1 MSHDAQT
8 FPAITVLMMKMR
20 GRSIA
25 AFVRNYWNLGA
36 TIVGSLAF
44 ALLLWQGPWWLD
56 GAHLRR
62 GKLEPADGVVITGF
76 RASLVAAVGGVV
88 ASLTL
93 HHNRKKDARDAELAR
108 EGHVTGRY
116 VEAVKLLASDALT
129 ERLGGIYALER
140 IMRDSERDHNTVV
153 EVLSAFIRE
162 HAPKKAANGERS
174 GVEPKAE
181 GDTRR
186 GQLRGDLQAALVV
199 LGRRP
204 DREPLEEEGGLERI
218 NLTQTDLRG
227 AELYNHSLRNIELR
241 EAWLDNAQFFRVD
254 LFGAELQRSC
264 FVGADFCW
272 ANLLIVNL
280 EGADLRNA
288 RLHGACLENA
298 TLRRADL
305 RGADMTEAQLQGADL
320 RDAQLDGTTGLT
332 VEQIIEARIFPSTK
346 LPMHIAQDAHVRV
359 RIEECEI
366 EEAER
371 RAARQVR

>member
-1 MSHDAQT
+1 M
-8 FPAITVLMMKMR
+8 VKMR
-20 GRSIA
+20 GRSSA
-25 AFVRNYWNLGA
+25 TFVSRYWKLGA
-36 TIVGSLAF
+36 AVVGSLVF
-44 ALLLWQGPWWLD
+44 MLLLWQGPWWLD
-56 GAHLRR
+56 GAHLRK
-62 GKLEPADGVVITGF
+62 GNLEPADGVVITGF

-88 ASLTL
+88 AALTL
-93 HHNRKKDARDAELAR
+93 HHNRNKDAHDAELAR
-108 EGHVTGRY
+108 EGQVTGRY
-116 VEAVKLLASDALT
+116 VEAVKLIASDILT

-162 HAPKKAANGERS
+162 HAQKHDASEEPSEAEAK
-174 GVEPKAE
+174 VE
-181 GDTRR
+181 GGRRR

-204 DREPLEEEGGLERI
+204 EREAMEEEGGLERV

-241 EAWLDNAQFFRVD
+241 EAWLDNAQFFRTD
-254 LFGAELQRSC
+254 LFGAELQGSR
-264 FVGADFCW
+264 FKGADFCW

-280 EGADLRNA
+280 AGADLRNV

-298 TLRRADL
+298 TLWGVDL

-320 RDAQLDGTTGLT
+320 REARLDGTKALT
-332 VEQIIEARIFPSTK
+332 VEQVIDARIFPSTK
-346 LPMHIAQDAHVRV
+346 LPTHIAQDVRV
-359 RIEECEI
+359 QARISECEI

-371 RAARQVR
+371 QAARRSLSG